1 MPINSK
7 TVIASVP
14 RKCRF
19 KRGFIIR
26 HEGPNAVKLY
36 FRLQGEIRE
45 DATVILF
52 VHSLGTDS
60 KAWQCQQ
67 DSFCAEFPTLSIDLR
82 GFGRSSKPVD
92 SPYSYGM
99 FADDIKAVLDALHI
113 KNIIYVGAGL
123 GASIG
128 IRFANKY
135 PSYLVKLVM
144 CGADPLYVADRT
156 IWPFALFTQTELEGI
171 WAAIQAN
178 YVAFAQ
184 EFSETL
190 AFPDNCKNLMKLKEY
205 SAGVIM
211 DTPVNVFLQVI
222 GFNNP
227 SSFIFEDLRDQISFL
242 NFMKIPILLLNGT
255 SAGAAFRGANATIF
269 AQLVM
274 SPVFIYEFLGKGINA
289 NATDVNLYNI
299 VLTNFIEI
307 DGHDHH
313 CDVCYS
319 IRPKTESSEVN

>member
-1 MPINSK
+1 M
-7 TVIASVP
+7 SVTNKSIVATALK
-14 RKCRF
+14 RCRF

-26 HEGPNAVKLY
+26 HEGTNAVKLY
-36 FRLQGEIRE
+36 FRLQGEIRD

-60 KAWQCQQ
+60 DEWRCQQ
-67 DSFCAEFPTLSIDLR
+67 DTFCSEFPTLSIDLR
-82 GFGRSSKPVD
+82 GFGRSSKPAD

-99 FADDIKAVLDALHI
+99 FADDIKTVLDALQI

-135 PSYLVKLVM
+135 PSYLVKLIM
-144 CGADPLYVADRT
+144 CGAEPLYVSDRN
-156 IWPFALFTQTELEGI
+156 IWPFALFSQTELDGI
-171 WAAIQAN
+171 WAAIQTS
-178 YVAFAQ
+178 YPAFAR

-190 AFPDNCKNLMKLKEY
+190 AFPDNCKNLSKLKEY
-205 SAGVIM
+205 STSVILN
-211 DTPVNVFLQVI
+211 TPVDVFLQVI

-227 SSFIFEDLRDQISFL
+227 SSFVFEDIRGQISFL
-242 NFMKIPILLLNGT
+242 TFMKIPILLLNGT
-255 SAGAAFRGANATIF
+255 SAGAAFRGATATIF

-274 SPVFIYEFLGKGINA
+274 SPVFIYEFIGKGVNA
-289 NATDVNLYNI
+289 NATDVNLYNT

-307 DGHDHH
+307 DDHDKH

-319 IRPKTESSEVN
+319 IRPKTELSEI